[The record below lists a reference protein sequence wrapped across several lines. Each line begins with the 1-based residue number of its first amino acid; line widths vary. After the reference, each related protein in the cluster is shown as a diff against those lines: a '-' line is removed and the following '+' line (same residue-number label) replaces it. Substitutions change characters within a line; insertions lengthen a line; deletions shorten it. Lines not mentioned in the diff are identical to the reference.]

1 VASLFASGRIVDLIL
16 AFTAIE
22 VAFFCVVRARTGRGV
37 APLELCVTLASGMF
51 LMLALR
57 CALVGAA
64 WRWIALCLF
73 ASLVAHICDLYRR
86 WR

>member
-1 VASLFASGRIVDLIL
+1 MASLFASGRIVDLIF

-22 VAFFCVVRARTGRGV
+22 FAVICAVRARAGRGV
-37 APLELCVTLASGMF
+37 APLELCVTLASGLF

-57 CALVGAA
+57 CALVGAP
-64 WRWIALCLF
+64 WRWIALCLL
-73 ASLVAHICDLYRR
+73 AALVAHICDLYRR